1 MNMLRTDFG
10 ELQLDAEL
18 IDASEVIEG
27 YIYLSEELVDNKLEE
42 KRQAHRVNSLFVL
55 LLCSVAVY
63 LWSNDYFTQT
73 QLNLESFHSAPSFGQ
88 VAPVLS
94 DVLSDGLVEQLQ
106 PETAASVSDS
116 QLELDLGVP
125 EDIVNFIDADIA
137 AEKQVIA
144 TTGIV
149 LEEVNPIADRKVN
162 INKLLV
168 SGNALFKRDRLMSP
182 SEHNAFARYEKVLSV
197 HPGHPKAL
205 QGIKKIV
212 DRYVYLAESVIA
224 KNQEYKVPGLIKKAY
239 QVGEK
244 YMDVTV
250 LMQQFSAYL
259 PNDSIFFDASSANN
273 NTPVNSEKSPTSN
286 AETRIEGKN
295 LNAHDEVIFI
305 ADRKIAETAYKLF
318 LSGDLA
324 SAEQV
329 LKNFTQLSGIWGES
343 NDLLL
348 KMYLSQE
355 KIAQAENLIYES
367 KALDTYQFAEKAA
380 RVMMT
385 RGDSQGALKMLVA
398 YRPEFLENTSY
409 YVLLASLYHKV
420 GDFQRSVYWYRQLLS
435 VNHKDARLWLG
446 LAVSLDALNNV
457 EDALQAFGYVRLYAQ
472 NQSAIKQYINERQ
485 LALVN

>member
-18 IDASEVIEG
+18 IDSSKVIEG
-27 YIYLSEELVDNKLEE
+27 YIYLSEELVDDKLKE
-42 KRQAHRVNSLFVL
+42 KSQARRVNSLFVL
-55 LLCSVAVY
+55 LLCSVAGY
-63 LWSNDYFTQT
+63 LWSNDYFTQI
-73 QLNLESFHSAPSFGQ
+73 QLNLETFHPAPSFGQ
-88 VAPVLS
+88 AAPALS
-94 DVLSDGLVEQLQ
+94 DVLSDGLVERLQ

-116 QLELDLGVP
+116 QLELDVGVP
-125 EDIVNFIDADIA
+125 EDIVKFIDADIS
-137 AEKQVIA
+137 AEKQAII
-144 TTGIV
+144 TNGIV
-149 LEEVNPIADRKVN
+149 LEEINPIAERKVN

-168 SGNALFKRDRLMSP
+168 SGNTLFKRDRLISP
-182 SEHNAFARYEKVLSV
+182 PEHNAFARYEQVLSV
-197 HPGHPKAL
+197 HPGHPQAL
-205 QGIKKIV
+205 QGIKNIV

-224 KNQEYKVPGLIKKAY
+224 KNQDYKVPGLVKKAY

-244 YMDVTV
+244 YMDVTI
-250 LMQQFSAYL
+250 LIQQFSAYL
-259 PNDSIFFDASSANN
+259 SNDSIFFDTSTTNSKTAASIDKKPSSNASSQL
-273 NTPVNSEKSPTSN
+273 
-286 AETRIEGKN
+286 EGKE
-295 LNAHDEVIFI
+295 LSVHDETIFI
-305 ADRKIAETAYKLF
+305 ADKKIAEAAYKLF

-329 LKNFTQLSGIWGES
+329 LRNFTQLSGFWGDA

-348 KMYLSQE
+348 KMYLSQA

-367 KALDTYQFAEKAA
+367 KSLDTYQFAEKAA

-385 RGDSQGALKMLVA
+385 RGDSQGALKMLAA
-398 YRPEFLENTSY
+398 YRPEFLENKSY

-420 GDFQRSVYWYRQLLS
+420 GDFQHSVYWYRQLLS

-457 EDALQAFGYVRLYAQ
+457 EGALQAFSYVRLYAQ